1 MKFLNRRHGGR
12 QSAKPFKFLC
22 FYVCLLFN
30 FRSFTVINLSLGVLS
45 TQQDL
50 IFLISK
56 DERDVMLFEIN
67 NLSLFDGVR
76 F

>member
-1 MKFLNRRHGGR
+1 M
-12 QSAKPFKFLC
+12 
-22 FYVCLLFN
+22 CLLFN

>member
-1 MKFLNRRHGGR
+1 MKFLNRCHGGR
-12 QSAKPFKFLC
+12 QFAEPFKFLC